1 MHLTLDHKIRLTK
14 SKSYPLLH
22 PTKVKLDAVTGFIVT
37 FNVNFVGFAGKAIAA
52 ASKAQHQRSRPQVSI
67 YSSDDDAPQPA
78 KNQTAPKRVQND
90 TKKKPVLP
98 NKSKANAVVPLVTG
112 GKAPPAVVKQ
122 QQQQLQSLNNK
133 NLVNKSGAAAK
144 VTQKAST
151 NSKTVDSKEKSI
163 FSPDNTTE
171 SEEDVKTK
179 TSKPPATKTKPPPR
193 PKGRPPKPKVVEK
206 PVVKSS
212 AESSTTASTSDSTST
227 R

>member
-1 MHLTLDHKIRLTK
+1 MR
-14 SKSYPLLH
+14 
-22 PTKVKLDAVTGFIVT
+22 
-37 FNVNFVGFAGKAIAA
+37 FNVNFVGFTGKAIAA

-67 YSSDDDAPQPA
+67 YSSDDDAPQPS
-78 KNQTAPKRVQND
+78 KNQTVPKRVPND

-98 NKSKANAVVPLVTG
+98 IKSKANVVVPPVTG

-144 VTQKAST
+144 VAQKASA

-179 TSKPPATKTKPPPR
+179 VTKPPATKTKPPPR